1 MYCRDILDGVW
12 THVRDIYV
20 HHFYTTKVKT
30 GTSNENESVDEELK
44 MTGYDDPKSETNINI
59 RESTGVTTET
69 VKETIER
76 EHDDQTLM
84 DIRYEL
90 EQKLPYALATVCCDL
105 AELDRMYRKKKT
117 LDLQASFS
125 EYLLDIGDDFP
136 LCDRFFFPCVMF
148 VASMALI
155 DIDDEKSDD
164 FYDKYATSV
173 SQIASE
179 LPFECASTV
188 ERYPY

>member
-20 HHFYTTKVKT
+20 HHFYTNKVKT
-30 GTSNENESVDEELK
+30 GTSYENECVVEELK
-44 MTGYDDPKSETNINI
+44 LTGYDDPKSETNINI

-105 AELDRMYRKKKT
+105 AELDRMYRKKKN
-117 LDLQASFS
+117 LDLQASLS
-125 EYLLDIGDDFP
+125 EN
-136 LCDRFFFPCVMF
+136 
-148 VASMALI
+148 
-155 DIDDEKSDD
+155 
-164 FYDKYATSV
+164 
-173 SQIASE
+173 
-179 LPFECASTV
+179 
-188 ERYPY
+188 